1 MFRFRLEKTPFVALI
16 CAALS
21 LLSTP
26 AVANETSSKTIVF
39 AGGCFWCM
47 EPPYDK
53 LDGVISTISGYA
65 GGHVEN
71 PTYQQVI
78 GGRTGHLET
87 VQITYDPQKVSL
99 ETLLEVFWANIDPL
113 DSGGQ
118 FCDRGESY
126 TTAIFFSGDA
136 QQQAA
141 QHSKSLASN
150 YLDKD
155 LATKL
160 IELDK
165 FYPAED
171 YHQDFYMENPTRYKF
186 YRWNCG
192 RDARLEQVWG
202 ESAGKRVKLFD

>member
-1 MFRFRLEKTPFVALI
+1 MFQFQVRKTAFYALMF
-16 CAALS
+16 AGFS
-21 LLSTP
+21 LFMVP
-26 AVANETSSKTIVF
+26 AIAGDASPKTIVF

-78 GGRTGHLET
+78 RGETGHLET
-87 VQITYDPQKVSL
+87 VQITYDPERISL

-126 TTAIFFSGDA
+126 TTAIFFADDT
-136 QQQAA
+136 QQQTA

-150 YLDKD
+150 YLEQD
-155 LATKL
+155 LATKIL
-160 IELDK
+160 ELNT

-171 YHQDFYMENPTRYKF
+171 YHQNYYMENPARYKF

-192 RDARLEQVWG
+192 RDARLEQIWG
-202 ESAGKRVKLFD
+202 EDAGERVKLFD